1 MPPPKKD
8 LVLAVLKD
16 IRTELRST
24 NERLDATNERLDGV
38 VVELRGV
45 KAEVSAQREAV
56 NTLAQRVDGL
66 ERRELDIIAALH
78 AIKDLLAETRVQLAN
93 KVQEIDRR
101 VGVLESRS
109 AQH

>member
-1 MPPPKKD
+1 MAPPKKD
-8 LVLAVLKD
+8 LVLEVLKD

-38 VVELRGV
+38 VGELRAV
-45 KAEVSAQREAV
+45 KAEV
-56 NTLAQRVDGL
+56 NTLAQRMDGL
-66 ERRELDIIAALH
+66 ERRELDIIAALQ
-78 AIKDLLAETRVQLAN
+78 AIKDLLIETRVELAN

-101 VGVLESRS
+101 VSVLESRP